1 MKTPVAKWVPRKS
14 LSRKP
19 KSAEAMELDKEEK
32 AWQHQL
38 YRARQAKERAEVRQ
52 ALKDRQ
58 REIERAN
65 ELEERSGERKRK
77 FDVDA
82 CREKRAQAEAQVL
95 LDEKRAAQDEI
106 LRLTL
111 VASADAAGMDAVAF
125 KAQQEGISLLEAE
138 KAIEEEN
145 KSRPATTE
153 GQIVTVEEEFEAED
167 KQFMALWVWD
177 PATVEL
183 REEVELAALKIGD
196 NQKNREMLFDVWPD
210 DFDGNFAE
218 GSGKFPETIDDA
230 AMDELAKE
238 LEGLL

>member
-77 FDVDA
+77 SVRGCIVGADLAVLNLVVIKQGDA
-82 CREKRAQAEAQVL
+82 EIEGLTDTQVPVRLGPKRANKIRKLFALSKEDDVRKYVIARKFDNKKGKQVVKAPKIQRL
-95 LDEKRAAQDEI
+95 ITPIMLQRKRARKSAKMAQIEKTKAEGVEYNRIKTMRMQEQKDARRSAMSKRRSSRKSKTE
-106 LRLTL
+106 
-111 VASADAAGMDAVAF
+111 ASA
-125 KAQQEGISLLEAE
+125 
-138 KAIEEEN
+138 
-145 KSRPATTE
+145 
-153 GQIVTVEEEFEAED
+153 
-167 KQFMALWVWD
+167 
-177 PATVEL
+177 
-183 REEVELAALKIGD
+183 
-196 NQKNREMLFDVWPD
+196 
-210 DFDGNFAE
+210 
-218 GSGKFPETIDDA
+218 
-230 AMDELAKE
+230 
-238 LEGLL
+238 

>member
-1 MKTPVAKWVPRKS
+1 
-14 LSRKP
+14 
-19 KSAEAMELDKEEK
+19 MELDKEEK

-58 REIERAN
+58 KEIERAN
-65 ELEERSGERKRK
+65 ELEERSGEGRSVFSDLERAGVAATASRRGGIASTASREGVAVVSRRCPCHTGERKRK

-95 LDEKRAAQDEI
+95 IDEKKAAQDEI

-153 GQIVTVEEEFEAED
+153 GAIITVEEEFEVRAASS
-167 KQFMALWVWD
+167 MG
-177 PATVEL
+177 PSL
-183 REEVELAALKIGD
+183 R
-196 NQKNREMLFDVWPD
+196 
-210 DFDGNFAE
+210 
-218 GSGKFPETIDDA
+218 
-230 AMDELAKE
+230 
-238 LEGLL
+238 

>member
-1 MKTPVAKWVPRKS
+1 
-14 LSRKP
+14 
-19 KSAEAMELDKEEK
+19 MELDKEEK

-125 KAQQEGISLLEAE
+125 KAQQEGTP
-138 KAIEEEN
+138 
-145 KSRPATTE
+145 R
-153 GQIVTVEEEFEAED
+153 
-167 KQFMALWVWD
+167 
-177 PATVEL
+177 
-183 REEVELAALKIGD
+183 
-196 NQKNREMLFDVWPD
+196 
-210 DFDGNFAE
+210 
-218 GSGKFPETIDDA
+218 
-230 AMDELAKE
+230 
-238 LEGLL
+238 

>member
-1 MKTPVAKWVPRKS
+1 MKTPVAKWVPRKN

-19 KSAEAMELDKEEK
+19 KSAAAMELDKEEK

-95 LDEKRAAQDEI
+95 IDEKKAAQDEI

-111 VASADAAGMDAVAF
+111 VGSADAAGMDAVAF
-125 KAQQEGISLLEAE
+125 KVRSRRPTSVPSLQYD
-138 KAIEEEN
+138 
-145 KSRPATTE
+145 S
-153 GQIVTVEEEFEAED
+153 
-167 KQFMALWVWD
+167 
-177 PATVEL
+177 
-183 REEVELAALKIGD
+183 
-196 NQKNREMLFDVWPD
+196 
-210 DFDGNFAE
+210 
-218 GSGKFPETIDDA
+218 
-230 AMDELAKE
+230 
-238 LEGLL
+238 

>member
-1 MKTPVAKWVPRKS
+1 
-14 LSRKP
+14 
-19 KSAEAMELDKEEK
+19 MELDKEEK

-38 YRARQAKERAEVRQ
+38 YRARQAKERAEVRR

-58 REIERAN
+58 KEIERAN

-95 LDEKRAAQDEI
+95 LDEKKAQQDEI

-145 KSRPATTE
+145 KSRPATE
-153 GQIVTVEEEFEAED
+153 GQIITVEEEFEVRAASSMGPSRHRRDSPPSDEAMGGFFVD
-167 KQFMALWVWD
+167 FEPFRMTRSPRCESNLHGSRRWRDTTRRFRAGVD
-177 PATVEL
+177 PGGQT
-183 REEVELAALKIGD
+183 
-196 NQKNREMLFDVWPD
+196 
-210 DFDGNFAE
+210 
-218 GSGKFPETIDDA
+218 TC
-230 AMDELAKE
+230 
-238 LEGLL
+238 

>member
-1 MKTPVAKWVPRKS
+1 MSRGDGVGRIRRRRDASGDSETRSSTQVAKWVPRKN

-38 YRARQAKERAEVRQ
+38 YRARQANERAEVRQ

-58 REIERAN
+58 KEIERAN
-65 ELEERSGERKRK
+65 EFEERSGERKRK

-95 LDEKRAAQDEI
+95 LDEKKAQQDEI

-145 KSRPATTE
+145 KSRPATE
-153 GQIVTVEEEFEAED
+153 GQIVTVEEEFEVRSASPMGPSRHRRD
-167 KQFMALWVWD
+167 ASPSD
-177 PATVEL
+177 
-183 REEVELAALKIGD
+183 EVLGGFFL
-196 NQKNREMLFDVWPD
+196 
-210 DFDGNFAE
+210 DFGPVRMMRSHRCESNLH
-218 GSGKFPETIDDA
+218 GSQR
-230 AMDELAKE
+230 
-238 LEGLL
+238 

>member
-1 MKTPVAKWVPRKS
+1 MVLGTPSTRRVRGLRDTDSTQVAKWVPRKN

-58 REIERAN
+58 KEIERAN

-95 LDEKRAAQDEI
+95 IDEKKAAQDEI

-125 KAQQEGISLLEAE
+125 KVRSRRPVVLWWFHAIDATRVHQTRSWVVSFSSLRPFAPSRATAMLRAGPAGGHLALGGREGHRGGE
-138 KAIEEEN
+138 
-145 KSRPATTE
+145 
-153 GQIVTVEEEFEAED
+153 QV
-167 KQFMALWVWD
+167 
-177 PATVEL
+177 
-183 REEVELAALKIGD
+183 AAGY
-196 NQKNREMLFDVWPD
+196 Q
-210 DFDGNFAE
+210 
-218 GSGKFPETIDDA
+218 
-230 AMDELAKE
+230 
-238 LEGLL
+238 

>member
-1 MKTPVAKWVPRKS
+1 
-14 LSRKP
+14 
-19 KSAEAMELDKEEK
+19 MELDKEEK

-38 YRARQAKERAEVRQ
+38 YRARQAKERAEVRR

-58 REIERAN
+58 KEIERAN

-95 LDEKRAAQDEI
+95 LDEKKAQQDEI

-145 KSRPATTE
+145 KSRPATE
-153 GQIVTVEEEFEAED
+153 GQIVTVEEEFEASIQEA
-167 KQFMALWVWD
+167 KRR
-177 PATVEL
+177 VEL
-183 REEVELAALKIGD
+183 
-196 NQKNREMLFDVWPD
+196 
-210 DFDGNFAE
+210 
-218 GSGKFPETIDDA
+218 
-230 AMDELAKE
+230 
-238 LEGLL
+238 

>member
-1 MKTPVAKWVPRKS
+1 
-14 LSRKP
+14 
-19 KSAEAMELDKEEK
+19 MELDKEEK

-82 CREKRAQAEAQVL
+82 CREKRAAAEAQVL
-95 LDEKRAAQDEI
+95 IDEKKAAQDEI

-125 KAQQEGISLLEAE
+125 KVRSRRPAVLRCLH
-138 KAIEEEN
+138 AIDASRFHQTRSWVVSFSN
-145 KSRPATTE
+145 SRPF
-153 GQIVTVEEEFEAED
+153 G
-167 KQFMALWVWD
+167 
-177 PATVEL
+177 P
-183 REEVELAALKIGD
+183 R
-196 NQKNREMLFDVWPD
+196 P
-210 DFDGNFAE
+210 
-218 GSGKFPETIDDA
+218 
-230 AMDELAKE
+230 
-238 LEGLL
+238 

>member
-1 MKTPVAKWVPRKS
+1 MMRPRRVDGVVAITRESPRLARELRRRRGDGVVTIITESVPRRMKTPVAKWVPRKN

-19 KSAEAMELDKEEK
+19 KSAAAMELDKEEK

-58 REIERAN
+58 REIDRAN

-95 LDEKRAAQDEI
+95 IDEKKAAQDEI

-125 KAQQEGISLLEAE
+125 KVRPRRPTSVPSLQYD
-138 KAIEEEN
+138 
-145 KSRPATTE
+145 SCPSHDDV
-153 GQIVTVEEEFEAED
+153 G
-167 KQFMALWVWD
+167 
-177 PATVEL
+177 
-183 REEVELAALKIGD
+183 G
-196 NQKNREMLFDVWPD
+196 LF
-210 DFDGNFAE
+210 FR
-218 GSGKFPETIDDA
+218 I
-230 AMDELAKE
+230 
-238 LEGLL
+238 